1 MRKNF
6 NFRLSTLTD
15 RPRRRNHRRHNFYE
29 REFVVGTATRC
40 SWWTRTD
47 DCNHGRYFTTKIIST
62 REPPA
67 LSYPH
72 RIRNDA
78 TPLLGR
84 SHSHLAITTGIS
96 STHQSP
102 GRQRLSNKP
111 SSNFFSSTAPGN
123 HAIGWNARVEEFL
136 ARTLAYSNTVPSVL
150 EDSPTIAENEQLRPG
165 EVAETLQALLDD
177 LLEITAAAI
186 AMQKGEFPKYVA
198 SHDTQTQVY
207 NNNNNNDDES
217 NQYLDWISLS
227 PYASTSSE
235 DNESSQPHTAVQ
247 NNTDEAI
254 EVGLAFA
261 LMDRLVALEQA
272 DDSTLINHTL
282 EWTAHTSCLNPILQL
297 WKQSYS
303 PLSTNDSNFQQAPA
317 SASAFTP
324 SEVLAK
330 LDTYRQ
336 HSNLLIPDVQSYNT
350 IMDAVATYNNSTSRK
365 NQKSRSTKGKS
376 KSVVDIDFCQ
386 SLWEWMWK
394 ESKQDSLVRPDG
406 ITLRIMLKANVFT
419 GHVLA
424 AQRCE
429 ALVDEWAK
437 YHNSNS
443 QPNDSDKSQKHDGDQ
458 QTINDP
464 RGTLLQSLIH
474 VWALHDPL
482 IAESYLKELARRYLS
497 GESQNP
503 PDTIAWN
510 RVISAYAIAYNQPGK
525 GLEVLEDFWEF
536 YRQAHGLNNTT
547 STTITA
553 SADLENSADTGS
565 INTKSNSLK
574 LSNAIA
580 VSSSKDVSGITENL
594 SSALDSA
601 IWKVHQ
607 PNLQTYNALL
617 EGYARQNNVRQAN
630 KIFDRVQNATSMS
643 PNIATYTSA
652 IKANGRDLEKVKDL
666 VQQCIAAYEAQEHQE
681 KRSDEEEWDKSIL
694 KHISLDR
701 PFFHAWLHA
710 CANAEN
716 IKDAKK
722 VIKQMKALNLTPNAT
737 TYRILIEVFLSR
749 QDSQGA
755 IEWLLAY
762 AKLEGMSESAIVSC
776 TTYLLKWYRCDDHS
790 PGSGDVD
797 AIVLLQ
803 ILCENGFIT
812 QEESLQQ
819 LLLGISPNQAKA
831 VLGWLR
837 RKEDGTSLKMW
848 AIAMRALAQEG
859 SDAPEVEDL
868 FLQLQHEPSWAEKFD
883 QNNGSVFD
891 DEEEKLV
898 VEMYSSIIVAWSKQG
913 NLNRRLKRRIQHW
926 KNELS
931 KYQEGALSLNLAA
944 QVALVTM
951 YSEAGDPLSCEQY
964 VNDLFRDYDEG
975 KIVSPPDTIMCNMV
989 LNAWAKKS
997 NGLRAASFFEERIK
1011 EPDAVSYNTVI
1022 NAFARQGQLESAEE
1036 WACKLIA
1043 LFIENP
1049 VEFRRPEQATFTV
1062 LLAAWRRS
1070 KNPNAAER
1078 AEKIL
1083 RQMHQLY
1090 ENDILLI
1097 KPNFKSYQTVLDTWE
1112 KSSQL
1117 DAAQKAEEFLLSS
1130 SDYKTD
1136 KRLVKKVR
1144 YIKSRHEKRNRR
1156 LQKENEL

>member
-1 MRKNF
+1 
-6 NFRLSTLTD
+6 
-15 RPRRRNHRRHNFYE
+15 
-29 REFVVGTATRC
+29 V
-40 SWWTRTD
+40 
-47 DCNHGRYFTTKIIST
+47 
-62 REPPA
+62 
-67 LSYPH
+67 
-72 RIRNDA
+72 
-78 TPLLGR
+78 
-84 SHSHLAITTGIS
+84 ITTGTS
-96 STHQSP
+96 SICQSP
-102 GRQRLSNKP
+102 GRRQRFNTHNIP
-111 SSNFFSSTAPGN
+111 TSNFFSSNAPGNN
-123 HAIGWNARVEEFL
+123 HAIGWNARVKEFL
-136 ARTLAYSNTVPSVL
+136 ARTLAYSNTINTNTNTVSSVPDQ
-150 EDSPTIAENEQLRPG
+150 DSPTTVAESERLRPS

-186 AMQKGEFPKYVA
+186 AMQKGGFPDNVA
-198 SHDTQTQVY
+198 AAHDTETTQVY
-207 NNNNNNDDES
+207 NNDDEKN
-217 NQYLDWISLS
+217 NQYLNWISLS
-227 PYASTSSE
+227 PYASTNSE
-235 DNESSQPHTAVQ
+235 DNEASQPHTAVQ
-247 NNTDEAI
+247 NTMDEAI
-254 EVGLAFA
+254 EVALAFA

-272 DDSTLINHTL
+272 DDSPLINHTL

-303 PLSTNDSNFQQAPA
+303 PLRSTNASNFKQTPVSKIASALAPA
-317 SASAFTP
+317 
-324 SEVLAK
+324 EVLAK

-336 HSNLLIPDVQSYNT
+336 YSNLLIPDVQSYNT
-350 IMDAVATYNNSTSRK
+350 IMDGVATHNNSTTSRN
-365 NQKSRSTKGKS
+365 NQKSRSTKNKS
-376 KSVVDIDFCQ
+376 VVVDIDFCQ

-394 ESKQDSLVRPDG
+394 ESNQDSLVRPDG

-437 YHNSNS
+437 YHNNTSNNS
-443 QPNDSDKSQKHDGDQ
+443 QQPNDSDKSQKHDDGDQ
-458 QTINDP
+458 QQTIKDP
-464 RGTLLQSLIH
+464 RGTLLQALIH
-474 VWALHDPL
+474 VWALHDPQ

-503 PDTIAWN
+503 PDAIAWN
-510 RVISAYAIAYNQPGK
+510 RVISAYAIAYKQPEK
-525 GLEVLEDFWEF
+525 GLEVLEDFWQF
-536 YRQAHGLNNTT
+536 YRQAHGLVTTT
-547 STTITA
+547 STARTA
-553 SADLENSADTGS
+553 SADLENSADNTGS

-580 VSSSKDVSGITENL
+580 VSNKKAVSGITENL

-617 EGYARQNNVRQAN
+617 EGYARQNNARQAN
-630 KIFDRVQNATSMS
+630 KMFDRVQNAASMS

-652 IKANGRDLEKVKDL
+652 IKANGSDLEKVKDL
-666 VQQCIAAYEAQEHQE
+666 AEQCLTAYEAQEHQE
-681 KRSDEEEWDKSIL
+681 ETSDEEEWDKSIR
-694 KHISLDR
+694 KHIDLDR

-716 IKDAKK
+716 INDAKK
-722 VIKQMKALNLTPNAT
+722 VIKKMKALNLTPNAT
-737 TYRILIEVFLSR
+737 TYRMLIEVFLSR

-776 TTYLLKWYRCDDHS
+776 TTHLLNWYRCHDHS

-797 AIVLLQ
+797 AMILLQ

-819 LLLGISPNQAKA
+819 LLLGISANQAKA

-837 RKEDGTSLKMW
+837 RKKDGTSLKMW

-859 SDAPEVEDL
+859 SDALEVED
-868 FLQLQHEPSWAEKFD
+868 FFRQLQDEPSWAEKFAH
-883 QNNGSVFD
+883 NNGSVFD
-891 DEEEKLV
+891 DDEEKLV
-898 VEMYSSIIVAWSKQG
+898 VEMYSSIIVAWCKEG
-913 NLNRRLKRRIQHW
+913 NLNRRVKRRIQHW
-926 KNELS
+926 KDELS
-931 KYQEGALSLNLAA
+931 KFQEGALSLNLAA

-964 VNDLFRDYDEG
+964 VNDLFRDYSEG
-975 KIVSPPDTIMCNMV
+975 KIVTPPDTIMCNMV

-997 NGLRAASFFEERIK
+997 DGLRAASFFEERIE

-1036 WACKLIA
+1036 WACKLTA
-1043 LFIENP
+1043 LFIKNP
-1049 VEFRRPEQATFTV
+1049 VEFRRPQHATFTV

-1070 KNPNAAER
+1070 KRPNAAER
-1078 AEKIL
+1078 AEKVL
-1083 RQMHQLY
+1083 GQMHQLY
-1090 ENDILLI
+1090 ENDILLS
-1097 KPNFKSYQTVLDTWE
+1097 KPNLKSYQTVLDTWE
-1112 KSSQL
+1112 KSSRL
-1117 DAAQKAEEFLLSS
+1117 DAAQKAEAFLLSS

-1136 KRLVKKVR
+1136 KRLLNKVR

-1156 LQKENEL
+1156 LQKGNES